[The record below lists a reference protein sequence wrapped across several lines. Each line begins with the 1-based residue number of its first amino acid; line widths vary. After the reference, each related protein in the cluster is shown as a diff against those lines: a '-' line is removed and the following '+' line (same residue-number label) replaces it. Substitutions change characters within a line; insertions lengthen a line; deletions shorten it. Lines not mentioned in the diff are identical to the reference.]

1 MNDICQKIILI
12 YWYWTAKVI
21 GIPNLKKKFYSRL
34 LPEVQSKCAI
44 FFLSFLI
51 FNYFPF
57 IFLMEQFNLIITW
70 QIATSE
76 NLVNHR
82 PEVLTLRGLTEH
94 SMKFLQWI
102 QQEEPS
108 HQQHDQ
114 LNTAMVHMVSC
125 LQGQVT
131 CGIFFILSSL
141 LSSYI

>member
-34 LPEVQSKCAI
+34 LPEVQSKCVI

-82 PEVLTLRGLTEH
+82 PEVLTLRRPDWTQHEIPTMDPAGRTVSPTAWSVKYSNGTH
-94 SMKFLQWI
+94 GFLSPRASYLWY
-102 QQEEPS
+102 
-108 HQQHDQ
+108 
-114 LNTAMVHMVSC
+114 
-125 LQGQVT
+125 
-131 CGIFFILSSL
+131 FFHFV
-141 LSSYI
+141 